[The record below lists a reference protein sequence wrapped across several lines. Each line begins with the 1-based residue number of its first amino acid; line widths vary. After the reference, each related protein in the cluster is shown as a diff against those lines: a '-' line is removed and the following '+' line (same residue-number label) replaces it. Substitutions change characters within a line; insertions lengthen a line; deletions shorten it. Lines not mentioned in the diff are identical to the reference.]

1 MDTRIPRIL
10 TNCAGHCS
18 LGLGGAVRE
27 LLELVFRLRRVPK
40 DGEHAVAQTAKAE
53 NAGVAGAQGQWARQ
67 RLESGTVVA

>member
-27 LLELVFRLRRVPK
+27 LLELNRRI
-40 DGEHAVAQTAKAE
+40 E
-53 NAGVAGAQGQWARQ
+53 NVTILGAQFRGERDSKHVNIH
-67 RLESGTVVA
+67 LIPFF